1 MSGSKTINQQH
12 FSYLLDQMCLNS
24 TRHVMIE
31 CYIECYIILDVYFV
45 KFYQVNYLG
54 FHVII
59 IYCHQ

>member
-1 MSGSKTINQQH
+1 
-12 FSYLLDQMCLNS
+12 
-24 TRHVMIE
+24 MIE

-45 KFYQVNYLG
+45 KFYQVNYFG